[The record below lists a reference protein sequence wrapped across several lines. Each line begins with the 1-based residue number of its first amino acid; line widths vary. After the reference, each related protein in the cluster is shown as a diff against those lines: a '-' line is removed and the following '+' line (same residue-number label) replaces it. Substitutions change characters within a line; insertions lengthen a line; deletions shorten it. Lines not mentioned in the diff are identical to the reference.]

1 MALVLT
7 ARSPW
12 FWLFFSGASR
22 GSGPGRLWHEF
33 CVSCGQPHSGAEEPS
48 LDRRIPAL
56 FDRRQQLVTTEY
68 VLVELLDALTSP
80 PVRAAAA
87 SAVAVFRRRRVLR
100 IVPASTALLDE
111 GIGWFSTHADKRW
124 SLTDCISFV
133 VMRREG
139 IIDALTN
146 DHHFEQA
153 GFRALLRTDPP

>member
-1 MALVLT
+1 MTGTFVDTSFLIASLRVSDELHERALGWQR
-7 ARSPW
+7 AASP
-12 FWLFFSGASR
+12 
-22 GSGPGRLWHEF
+22 P
-33 CVSCGQPHSGAEEPS
+33 
-48 LDRRIPAL
+48 
-56 FDRRQQLVTTEY
+56 LVTTEY

-87 SAVAVFRRRRVLR
+87 SAVEVFRRKRVMR

-111 GIGWFSTHADKRW
+111 GISWFATHAAKRW

-153 GFRALLRTDPP
+153 GFRALLRSCPS